1 MNNQDRISFGLGL
14 ILVLLF
20 VVMIARSTFG
30 GYFDHIFSDSITDLK
45 KDPGVIVV
53 GIDDKTLNSL
63 GTWPFHR
70 DVYANLIDQLYK
82 EGARLVVFDILFITP
97 GIQDDT
103 VRASLGK
110 QVHRTVFASKLD
122 STLTYFPTVY
132 GVGDNALSALANV
145 YPDQDGKVRTE
156 YFFNRDKDG
165 NCIPTLSYM
174 TFFEYTREKSHGCD
188 DDPRIFVYPNKI
200 PETFSMVD
208 VVHGKVSKKDIEGKV
223 VFVGSV
229 SLDLDDHFIS
239 NHGDKIPGV
248 YIHAA
253 MFSQMLHGFFPVP
266 LTPLFAIFFTL
277 LGVLY
282 TVLISFRK
290 IKTVYQ
296 FEFLVIGLVVALFL
310 GLLSCALGVWFPFAL
325 VIFSYIASS
334 IYTLMFRYGITEK
347 RSKHIRGIF
356 SKYVHSHV
364 LDELLKQ
371 PEVRLGG
378 EKRHMSIL
386 FSDLRGFTTLSESLD
401 PQELTALLNGYFSA
415 MTPEILEE
423 KGTIDKFIGDAIM
436 AFWNAPLLVPDY
448 CTCAV
453 RSALRMIKALKLF
466 NETHATSLAV
476 GIGIHAGDV
485 VVGNVGGVDHVSY
498 TVLGDAVNLAS
509 RVEGLTKKYG
519 VGCIVTGEVRD
530 QVFDT
535 GILFRKLDVITV
547 KGKSNVTTLYEAM
560 TYTKE
565 DEERARV
572 YEQGFNLYSKGLFEE
587 AMMIFGT
594 LFKDHSK
601 EFCDGPSKMM
611 AERIRSHLIHKTIG
625 KGLIWDG
632 VWHFEE
638 K

>member
-1 MNNQDRISFGLGL
+1 MLS
-14 ILVLLF
+14 
-20 VVMIARSTFG
+20 RSTFG
-30 GYFDHIFSDSITDLK
+30 VRFDHIFTDNITDLK
-45 KDPGVIVV
+45 KESNVIVV
-53 GIDDKTLNSL
+53 GIDDKTLKSL

-97 GIQDDT
+97 GTRDDT
-103 VRASLGK
+103 MRASLGK
-110 QVHRTVFASKLD
+110 QVQHTVFASKLD

-132 GVGDNALSALANV
+132 SVDDNALSALANV
-145 YPDQDGKVRTE
+145 YPDEDGKVRTE
-156 YFFNRDKDG
+156 YLFNRDKNG

-174 TFFEYTREKSHGCD
+174 AFFEYTKEKSFGCD
-188 DDPRIFVYPNKI
+188 DASRIFVYPDTMPK
-200 PETFSMVD
+200 TFSLVD
-208 VVHGKVSKKDIEGKV
+208 VLGDKIAQKDIEGKV

-229 SLDLDDHFIS
+229 SLDLDDHFVS

-253 MFSQMLHGFFPVP
+253 MFSQMVHGFSPVPIIFPV
-266 LTPLFAIFFTL
+266 AIILAL

-282 TVLISFRK
+282 TVVISFRK
-290 IKTVYQ
+290 TKTVYQ
-296 FEFLVIGLVVALFL
+296 FEFLVIGLIVVLFL
-310 GLLSCALGVWFPFAL
+310 GLLFCALGAWFPFAL
-325 VIFSYIASS
+325 VVFSYIASS

-401 PQELTALLNGYFSA
+401 PQELTTLLNQYFSA

-453 RSALRMIKALKLF
+453 KSALRMIKALEIF

-485 VVGNVGGVDHVSY
+485 VVGNVGGADHVSY

-519 VGCIVTGEVRD
+519 VGLIVTGDVRD
-530 QVFDT
+530 RVTDKS
-535 GILFRKLDVITV
+535 ILFRKLDVITV
-547 KGKSNVTTLYEAM
+547 KGKSQATTLYEAM
-560 TYTKE
+560 ENT
-565 DEERARV
+565 EENEARTLV
-572 YEQGFNLYSKGLFEE
+572 YEQGFNLYFQGLFEE
-587 AMMIFGT
+587 SLMIF
-594 LFKDHSK
+594 LPLVKSH
-601 EFCDGPSKMM
+601 DGPAVMM
-611 AERIRSHLIHKTIG
+611 TERIRSHLLQKTIG
-625 KGLIWDG
+625 KELLWDG
-632 VWHFEE
+632 VWHFDE